1 MAHGYHLILE
11 NIHWTTSPLV
21 YSIRNTAS
29 GFRIT
34 GSGEHTYVTN
44 NVPGPQAF
52 PNSDTHIYQRMGAT
66 GDNLLSANEYVN
78 GDVAEIICY
87 ARTLSDDEMATVET
101 YLQNKWNIT
110 VATQSS
116 DIDTDN
122 TLTGS
127 VSTYWSGSIGEML
140 VYNKAISDKERTRAE
155 NYLKQKWRVTGS
167 N

>member
-1 MAHGYHLILE
+1 MYFGFLRNSGLSSDRYLFQ
-11 NIHWTTSPLV
+11 
-21 YSIRNTAS
+21 YSNRHS
-29 GFRIT
+29 H
-34 GSGEHTYVTN
+34 E
-44 NVPGPQAF
+44 
-52 PNSDTHIYQRMGAT
+52 
-66 GDNLLSANEYVN
+66 
-78 GDVAEIICY
+78 DVGEIIAYNRC
-87 ARTLSDDEMATVET
+87 LSDDERALVET

-127 VSTYWSGSIGEML
+127 TSTYWSGSIGEML